1 MLDNEEKTISGKQIS
16 DILEYLSVQPI
27 SAEKLTPRVIKSLY
41 LSISEHIL
49 CNYMTKETWLKQC
62 YSIQN
67 GSFQG
72 VRDME
77 AIPLSK
83 FTAMCLIHKEA
94 MDQIKNENDPI
105 Q

>member
-1 MLDNEEKTISGKQIS
+1 VISGTQIS
-16 DILEYLSVQPI
+16 QILEYLAVSPL
-27 SAEKLTPRVIKSLY
+27 SAGKLIPRVIKSLY
-41 LSISEHIL
+41 SALSEHIL
-49 CNYMTKETWLKQC
+49 CNYMTKEIWLKQC

-77 AIPLSK
+77 AVPLSK
-83 FTAMCLIHKEA
+83 FTAMCMIHKEA
-94 MDQIKNENDPI
+94 MDQINNENDPI